1 MAIENLKKSIL
12 QEAEKEAGRI
22 VSEAEAEAEKI
33 KASSLEKARVI
44 LAQAKKKA
52 EETGLQQMNDRV
64 SSAKLKAKK
73 MVAEANEA
81 LVENALEEIWNYF
94 KKIPDQSDYESIM
107 KKFILSGQSSIG
119 KNSVVFTN
127 ARDAKIA
134 KKYAGNVSQ
143 DHVEISGGAIIK
155 SSDGKI
161 IVDNSLESIFQSKK
175 NELRRLIYLELLGY
189 GKAGKK

>member
-12 QEAEKEAGRI
+12 QEAEKEAERI

-33 KASSLEKARVI
+33 KASSMEKAKTI

-52 EETGLQQMNDRV
+52 EETGLQQSNDRI

-73 MVAEANEA
+73 MMAEANEA
-81 LVENALEEIWNYF
+81 FVENALEEIWNYF
-94 KKIPDQSDYESIM
+94 KKIPEESRYESIM
-107 KKFILSGQSSIG
+107 KKLILNGQSSIG

-127 ARDAKIA
+127 SKDAKIA
-134 KKYAGNVSQ
+134 KKYADNVSQ
-143 DHVEISGGAIIK
+143 DYVEISGGAIIK
-155 SSDGKI
+155 SGDGKI